1 VMNCAAGAPV
11 PGRPDIPPLMSVDF
25 GVRVC
30 LREGADLV
38 KPRGRRHRMSL
49 KVVTPRGRRHIFRES
64 PLLLLL
70 FVVVPTIFQ
79 NTLRQPPGCL
89 QMSTTSSES

>member
-1 VMNCAAGAPV
+1 MMNCAAGAPV

-38 KPRGRRHRMSL
+38 KPRGRRHWMSL

-64 PLLLLL
+64 PHFFSCLLW
-70 FVVVPTIFQ
+70 F
-79 NTLRQPPGCL
+79 PPFFKTHSGSHQDVCR
-89 QMSTTSSES
+89 